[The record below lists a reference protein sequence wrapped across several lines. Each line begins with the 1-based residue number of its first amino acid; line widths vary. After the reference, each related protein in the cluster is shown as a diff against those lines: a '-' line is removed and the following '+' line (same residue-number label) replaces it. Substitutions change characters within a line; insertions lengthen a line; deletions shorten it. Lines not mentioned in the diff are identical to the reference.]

1 MSSRRDK
8 IGSKKEVPAVGTEG
22 KKMTRILSF
31 QPTPENREM
40 LQAAI
45 NAGLSLTDIINAA
58 VSKNGEQVARK
69 MAEEAKRRAET
80 FLAGGNK
87 G

>member
-1 MSSRRDK
+1 
-8 IGSKKEVPAVGTEG
+8 
-22 KKMTRILSF
+22 MTRILSF